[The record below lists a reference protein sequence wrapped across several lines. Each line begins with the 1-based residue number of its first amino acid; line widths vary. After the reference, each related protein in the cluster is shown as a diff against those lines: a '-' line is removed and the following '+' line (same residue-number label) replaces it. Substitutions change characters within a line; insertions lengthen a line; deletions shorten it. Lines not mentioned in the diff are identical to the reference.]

1 MNATDRS
8 AHRAA
13 VHAGLLAGTSAA
25 DGADD
30 PARPL
35 FASLLAGS
43 AAGRGILPE
52 HLGLGRIAFAAML
65 ARFFPGHTAA
75 GAPRVIQRIPEW
87 NDLCQLLIDH
97 RAGRDEDVEF
107 WLARI
112 VATGCAGANHLW
124 EDLGLA
130 SRDELSA
137 LMRLAF
143 PALAAAND
151 RDMKWKKFLY
161 RQYCAR
167 DGIYVC
173 PAPSCGVCKDFTACF
188 GSEN

>member
-8 AHRAA
+8 GWRAA
-13 VHAGLLAGTSAA
+13 VQAELLAGAGGSA
-25 DGADD
+25 GDD

-35 FASLLAGS
+35 FASLLAGN
-43 AAGRGILPE
+43 AAGCGILPE
-52 HLGLGRIAFAAML
+52 HLGLGRIAFAAMR
-65 ARFFPGHTAA
+65 ARFFPGLPAA
-75 GAPRVIQRIPEW
+75 GTARSIQRIPEW
-87 NDLCQLLIDH
+87 NDLCQLLTDH
-97 RAGRDEDVEF
+97 RAGRDEEVEF

-112 VATGCAGANHLW
+112 VATACAGANHLW

-143 PALAAAND
+143 PSLAAAND

-167 DGIYVC
+167 EGIYVC
-173 PAPSCGVCKDFTACF
+173 PAPSCGVCKDFASCF